1 MSNTPKTQN
10 YKTLQKVAVRLK
22 DDLNSSNFILLYAY
36 NGTEKTRLSMEF
48 KDWEKK
54 KNERATTL
62 YYNAFTEDLFH
73 WDNDLDKDTERYL
86 KINDR
91 SKFFDG
97 FKELA
102 IEDKIYEYLNRYTDI
117 QFKIDYDEWL
127 ITFSKEEQ
135 ENIKISRREENMFIW
150 CVFLAICQLVIEE
163 DESYNWV
170 KYIYI
175 DDPVSSLDDNNE
187 LKKDGCKSYLLYKNN
202 QKEYSLKST
211 DDTPFLHHISLL
223 GELRQIVQSNDI
235 KTHHFNTLRSILE
248 KTATFFGYD
257 DFSKCIIGI
266 RDENLYARALNL
278 LSHGR
283 YNIYAPVEMTDDNKN
298 LFKNILEEFLKKYEF
313 YIPEIFSR

>member
-36 NGTEKTRLSMEF
+36 NGTGKTRLSMEF

-135 ENIKISRREENMFIW
+135 ENIKISRGEENMFIW

-163 DESYNWV
+163 DERS
-170 KYIYI
+170 
-175 DDPVSSLDDNNE
+175 
-187 LKKDGCKSYLLYKNN
+187 KK
-202 QKEYSLKST
+202 
-211 DDTPFLHHISLL
+211 
-223 GELRQIVQSNDI
+223 
-235 KTHHFNTLRSILE
+235 
-248 KTATFFGYD
+248 
-257 DFSKCIIGI
+257 
-266 RDENLYARALNL
+266 
-278 LSHGR
+278 
-283 YNIYAPVEMTDDNKN
+283 
-298 LFKNILEEFLKKYEF
+298 
-313 YIPEIFSR
+313 